1 VVGIVAARLV
11 DRFYRP
17 AFVMA
22 IDENGV
28 ARGSARSIGGL
39 ALHEALAAC
48 GDHLITHGGHAMAA
62 GLSLKAEHLEA
73 FRRKMDRHVARL
85 LTPENLTPKLEVDD
99 EVPIGAVTRPVVR
112 EMERLA
118 PHGPGNPVP
127 VLVCSHVKIAGEPR
141 LMGKKNDHLSMY
153 LQQDGKSIRAVG
165 FGMGEMLEPIKKA
178 RSVSVAFTPQLNSW
192 QGNESVELHLKDIK
206 LDPE

>member
-1 VVGIVAARLV
+1 WHVGVVGIVAARLV

-48 GDHLITHGGHAMAA
+48 NDHLITHGGHAMAA

-73 FRRKMDRHVARL
+73 FRKKMDRHIGRL
-85 LTPENLTPKLEVDD
+85 LTVEHLTPKLDVDD

-112 EMERLA
+112 ALERLA

-127 VLVCSHVKIAGEPR
+127 LFVSSHVKVAGEPR
-141 LMGKKNDHLSMY
+141 LMGKENDHLSMY

-165 FGMGEMLEPIKKA
+165 WGMGDLLEGLKKA
-178 RSVSVAFTPQLNSW
+178 KSVSVAFTPQ
-192 QGNESVELHLKDIK
+192 
-206 LDPE
+206 